1 MNALDY
7 FYSLP
12 YEERSRI
19 RMLAQQALDAY
30 NMDAE
35 DDDPPRNINDYL
47 SDNAG
52 GWLAKYLNENKKGW
66 DAEDSDGDTGPTK
79 IASFGDFVNTGATA
93 GSPGFETWTGVEG
106 SDYEGLSRNF
116 RVGTSETNIE
126 DSFDDWAQSSEG
138 ARQRMLYMREQAPEG
153 AEARDKKIKETTERL
168 RLEAEAK
175 AKAEAEAAAAGDDDD
190 KKPKYDL
197 AYQRAN
203 GVDET
208 GRRLTY
214 AEYFDKFGGDPPPG
228 GWESKYGENGDW
240 LPDKLP
246 EDAAAAAAAA
256 GDDDGDDGP
265 QGTDPDELRES
276 TYNFAEVEAQARSD
290 AIAYMGTTWK
300 KSPSLGRTGDM
311 RFVPANWLELI
322 KLETVD
328 ANIKAFWYST
338 VVQDRSLQIQK
349 EKKARELNLKNVETQ
364 KRNYLAE
371 EWDNQSRQFRDT
383 AANQVVHK
391 AKLKEFDDQILGLNN
406 DVRVYDD
413 LLAGLNKRITKSQT
427 AYENAFLNN
436 TFSLTSDEID
446 LDVNW
451 WSPESVSKY
460 LENDKIFTTPPVG
473 KKGGDFTDPLTDVP
487 TDVTEAQK
495 AEAAA
500 VAEQQ
505 RQPGPASAE
514 GETFEERMARLAGA
528 TTPMGLQQL
537 QSELYGLQSPF
548 QQFTR
553 LGATGEFLTDA
564 AGNPIQTPQLSQFG
578 QQGVQDYFNRF
589 IEPRY
594 ALELAQ
600 ASQQALGGLAPQ
612 FQPGFEEFAR
622 GAPSLGRLSG
632 EQLRAQ
638 QADLLATLQD
648 RTRTTD
654 PYRQELLSYLGDLED
669 PTNKRLIGALAAPT
683 LGQMS
688 PYFRSDAR
696 DRIAQQLT
704 YAMLAQ
710 PERSLLSLFADTP
723 VSQGFQDY
731 LSPAGQKAVS
741 SFTPGGLG
749 G

>member
-1 MNALDY
+1 MNPLDY

-19 RMLAQQALDAY
+19 RRLAQQALDAY
-30 NMDAE
+30 DMDAE

-47 SDNAG
+47 SGTAG

-66 DAEDSDGDTGPTK
+66 DAKDSDGDTGPTK

-126 DSFDDWAQSSEG
+126 DTFDDWAQSSEG
-138 ARQRMLYMREQAPEG
+138 ARQRMLYMREQNPEG
-153 AEARDKKIKETTERL
+153 AQTRDDKIKATTDAL
-168 RLEAEAK
+168 
-175 AKAEAEAAAAGDDDD
+175 
-190 KKPKYDL
+190 
-197 AYQRAN
+197 
-203 GVDET
+203 
-208 GRRLTY
+208 
-214 AEYFDKFGGDPPPG
+214 
-228 GWESKYGENGDW
+228 
-240 LPDKLP
+240 
-246 EDAAAAAAAA
+246 AAAAAAAA
-256 GDDDGDDGP
+256 AKAKAEADAKAAADDDGDDDGDDEGDDDDDGP

-276 TYNFAEVEAQARSD
+276 TYNFAEFEEKARKD
-290 AIAYMGTTWK
+290 ARDFLK
-300 KSPSLGRTGDM
+300 KSPRLGNSGDM

-322 KLETVD
+322 KIETVP
-328 ANIKAFWYST
+328 ANVKAFWYST
-338 VVQDRSLQIQK
+338 VVQNRSSDIQK
-349 EKKARELNLKNVETQ
+349 EKKARELNIRNVEQ
-364 KRNYLAE
+364 LKANYLIGWNNHPGGDAHRNTPE
-371 EWDNQSRQFRDT
+371 FQ
-383 AANQVVHK
+383 AAHK
-391 AKLKEFDDQILGLNN
+391 AELKKFDDQILGLNN

-413 LLAGLNKRITKSQT
+413 LLAGLDKRITKSQT
-427 AYENAFLNN
+427 AYENAFLNKP
-436 TFSLTSDEID
+436 FSLTSDEID

-460 LENDKIFTTPPVG
+460 LENDKIFITPPGETPPGETPPGEKPPGEKPPVTG
-473 KKGGDFTDPLTDVP
+473 SVPMPGPLGSS
-487 TDVTEAQK
+487 
-495 AEAAA
+495 
-500 VAEQQ
+500 AEQQ
-505 RQPGPASAE
+505 RPAGPASAE
-514 GETFEERMARLAGA
+514 GETWEQLRDRLAAA

-553 LGATGEFLTDA
+553 LGATGEFLTDE
-564 AGNPIQTPQLSQFG
+564 AGNKIQTPQLSQFG

-600 ASQQALGGLAPQ
+600 ASQQASGGLAPQ

-710 PERSLLSLFADTP
+710 PERSLLSLFGDTP
-723 VSQGFQDY
+723 VSQGFQNY

>member
-1 MNALDY
+1 M
-7 FYSLP
+7 
-12 YEERSRI
+12 
-19 RMLAQQALDAY
+19 
-30 NMDAE
+30 
-35 DDDPPRNINDYL
+35 
-47 SDNAG
+47 
-52 GWLAKYLNENKKGW
+52 
-66 DAEDSDGDTGPTK
+66 
-79 IASFGDFVNTGATA
+79 ASTFG
-93 GSPGFETWTGVEG
+93 
-106 SDYEGLSRNF
+106 
-116 RVGTSETNIE
+116 
-126 DSFDDWAQSSEG
+126 
-138 ARQRMLYMREQAPEG
+138 
-153 AEARDKKIKETTERL
+153 K
-168 RLEAEAK
+168 
-175 AKAEAEAAAAGDDDD
+175 
-190 KKPKYDL
+190 
-197 AYQRAN
+197 
-203 GVDET
+203 VD
-208 GRRLTY
+208 
-214 AEYFDKFGGDPPPG
+214 
-228 GWESKYGENGDW
+228 
-240 LPDKLP
+240 
-246 EDAAAAAAAA
+246 
-256 GDDDGDDGP
+256 
-265 QGTDPDELRES
+265 
-276 TYNFAEVEAQARSD
+276 
-290 AIAYMGTTWK
+290 
-300 KSPSLGRTGDM
+300 SLGRTGDM

-322 KLETVD
+322 KVETVP
-328 ANIKAFWYST
+328 ANVKAFWYST

-349 EKKARELNLKNVETQ
+349 EKKSREANVKNIEEQ
-364 KRNYLAE
+364 KRNYLAT
-371 EWDNQSRQFRDT
+371 EWDNKAQAYRDT
-383 AANQVVHK
+383 AANQATHK
-391 AKLKEFDDQILGLNN
+391 ARLKEYDDQILGLNN

-413 LLAGLNKRITKSQT
+413 LLAGLNKRITKSRT

-460 LENDKIFTTPPVG
+460 LENDKIFITPPGETPPGETPPGEKPPVTG
-473 KKGGDFTDPLTDVP
+473 SVPMPGPLGSS
-487 TDVTEAQK
+487 
-495 AEAAA
+495 
-500 VAEQQ
+500 AEQQ
-505 RQPGPASAE
+505 RPAGPASAE
-514 GETFEERMARLAGA
+514 GETWEQLRDRLAAA

-600 ASQQALGGLAPQ
+600 ASQQASGGLAPQ

-654 PYRQELLSYLGDLED
+654 PYRQELLSYLGNLED
-669 PTNKRLIGALAAPT
+669 PTNRRLIGALAAPT

-688 PYFRSDAR
+688 PYFRASAR
-696 DRIAQQLT
+696 DRIAQQLQN
-704 YAMLAQ
+704 AMLAQ

>member
-1 MNALDY
+1 MNPLDY

-19 RMLAQQALDAY
+19 RRLAQQALDAY
-30 NMDAE
+30 DMDAE

-66 DAEDSDGDTGPTK
+66 DAEDSDGDTGQTK

-126 DSFDDWAQSSEG
+126 DTFDDWAKSSEG
-138 ARQRMLYMREQAPEG
+138 ARQRMLYMREQDPEG
-153 AEARDKKIKETTERL
+153 AEDRDAAIAATTERL
-168 RLEAEAK
+168 RLEALARAEAEAK
-175 AKAEAEAAAAGDDDD
+175 AKAEAEAAAA
-190 KKPKYDL
+190 
-197 AYQRAN
+197 
-203 GVDET
+203 
-208 GRRLTY
+208 
-214 AEYFDKFGGDPPPG
+214 
-228 GWESKYGENGDW
+228 
-240 LPDKLP
+240 
-246 EDAAAAAAAA
+246 AAAAAA
-256 GDDDGDDGP
+256 GDDNGDDGP

-276 TYNFAEVEAQARSD
+276 TYNFAEVEAQARRD
-290 AIAYMGTTWK
+290 AGAYMTSTFGRVA
-300 KSPSLGRTGDM
+300 SLGENGDM
-311 RFVPANWLELI
+311 RNVPVNWLELI
-322 KLETVD
+322 KLETV
-328 ANIKAFWYST
+328 APNIKAFWYST

-349 EKKARELNLKNVETQ
+349 EKKAREANVKNIEDQ
-364 KRNYLAE
+364 KRNYIAT
-371 EWDNQSRQFRDT
+371 EWDAKQQAFRDT

-391 AKLKEFDDQILGLNN
+391 AKLKEYDDQILGLNN

-413 LLAGLNKRITKSQT
+413 LLAGLDKRITKSQT
-427 AYENAFLNN
+427 AYENAFLNKP
-436 TFSLTSDEID
+436 FSLTSDEID

-460 LENDKIFTTPPVG
+460 LENDKIFTTPSGEKPPVS
-473 KKGGDFTDPLTDVP
+473 KVPIDPGLSGEKPPSGIVP
-487 TDVTEAQK
+487 DPINLDKITARP
-495 AEAAA
+495 A
-500 VAEQQ
+500 
-505 RQPGPASAE
+505 GLASAE
-514 GETFEERMARLAGA
+514 GETFAERMARLSEA

-553 LGATGEFLTDA
+553 LGATGDFLTDA

-578 QQGVQDYFNRF
+578 QQGVQDYFNRV

-600 ASQQALGGLAPQ
+600 ASQQALGGADPR

-622 GAPSLGRLSG
+622 GASGLGRLSG

-638 QADLLATLQD
+638 QADLLSTLQD

-654 PYRQELLSYLGDLED
+654 PYRQELLSYLGNLED
-669 PTNKRLIGALAAPT
+669 PTNRRLIGALAAPT

-688 PYFRSDAR
+688 PYFRASAR
-696 DRIAQQLT
+696 DRIAQQLQN
-704 YAMLAQ
+704 AMLAQ

>member
-1 MNALDY
+1 MNPLDY

-19 RMLAQQALDAY
+19 RRLAQQALDAY
-30 NMDAE
+30 DMDAE

-47 SDNAG
+47 SDNKN

-66 DAEDSDGDTGPTK
+66 DATDSDGDTGQTK

-93 GSPGFETWTGVEG
+93 GSPGFETWTGAEG
-106 SDYEGLSRNF
+106 SDYEGLSRNI
-116 RVGTSETNIE
+116 RVGTSQENIE
-126 DSFDDWAQSSEG
+126 DTFDDWAESAEG
-138 ARQRMLYMREQAPEG
+138 ARQRMLYMREQNPEG
-153 AEARDKKIKETTERL
+153 AQTRDDEIDATTERL

-175 AKAEAEAAAAGDDDD
+175 ANAAAEAAAAAAAAAAGDDDD

-240 LPDKLP
+240 LPGKLP
-246 EDAAAAAAAA
+246 EDDAAAAAAAA
-256 GDDDGDDGP
+256 AATKKAAAFDFGEYESEIREEARKIFASVTGNTGAGLDDIGLVPGFSTHSKYKNLDLNKLM
-265 QGTDPDELRES
+265 QSPD
-276 TYNFAEVEAQARSD
+276 
-290 AIAYMGTTWK
+290 
-300 KSPSLGRTGDM
+300 
-311 RFVPANWLELI
+311 VPGG
-322 KLETVD
+322 V
-328 ANIKAFWYST
+328 KAFWYNT
-338 VVQDRSLQIQK
+338 VLNNNLQK
-349 EKKARELNLKNVETQ
+349 LRDAKKAAQSDLDRLNRKTPNDPV
-364 KRNYLAE
+364 
-371 EWDNQSRQFRDT
+371 SR
-383 AANQVVHK
+383 
-391 AKLKEFDDQILGLNN
+391 
-406 DVRVYDD
+406 
-413 LLAGLNKRITKSQT
+413 S
-427 AYENAFLNN
+427 
-436 TFSLTSDEID
+436 SDE
-446 LDVNW
+446 
-451 WSPESVSKY
+451 Y
-460 LENDKIFTTPPVG
+460 LEDKKAIDMRIDFADRYIKIGEERVQSGVKGIEDAYKTGNFTIPSNIIDQNFKAFNIQTYNDSLRSGSFIEPSPSVG
-473 KKGGDFTDPLTDVP
+473 EKGGDFTDPLTDLP

-495 AEAAA
+495 AAAAA

-505 RQPGPASAE
+505 RPAGPASAE
-514 GETFEERMARLAGA
+514 GETFEERMARLAEA
-528 TTPMGLQQL
+528 TTPMGLEQL
-537 QSELYGLQSPF
+537 RGELYGLQSPF

-710 PERSLLSLFADTP
+710 PERSLLSLFSGKP
-723 VSQGFQDY
+723 IKEGFQDY
-731 LSPAGQKAVS
+731 LSPAAVS

>member
-1 MNALDY
+1 MNPLDY

-35 DDDPPRNINDYL
+35 DDDPPRSINDYL

-52 GWLAKYLNENKKGW
+52 GWLARYLNENKKGW
-66 DAEDSDGDTGPTK
+66 DAEDSEGDTGQTK

-93 GSPGFETWTGVEG
+93 GSPGFETWTGTEG

-138 ARQRMLYMREQAPEG
+138 ARQRMLYMRDKDPEG
-153 AEARDKKIKETTERL
+153 AQTRDDEIKATTDAL
-168 RLEAEAK
+168 
-175 AKAEAEAAAAGDDDD
+175 
-190 KKPKYDL
+190 
-197 AYQRAN
+197 
-203 GVDET
+203 
-208 GRRLTY
+208 
-214 AEYFDKFGGDPPPG
+214 
-228 GWESKYGENGDW
+228 
-240 LPDKLP
+240 
-246 EDAAAAAAAA
+246 AAAAAAAA
-256 GDDDGDDGP
+256 AKAKAEADAKAAADDDGDDDGDDDDDGP
-265 QGTDPDELRES
+265 QGTDPDGLRES
-276 TYNFAEVEAQARSD
+276 TYNFAKVEEEARE
-290 AIAYMGTTWK
+290 AARRYLGR
-300 KSPSLGRTGDM
+300 SPSLGRSGDM
-311 RFVPANWLELI
+311 RLVPANWLELI
-322 KLETVD
+322 KVETVD

-338 VVQDRSLQIQK
+338 VVQNRSSEIQK
-349 EKKARELNLKNVETQ
+349 EKKARELNIRNVEQ
-364 KRNYLAE
+364 LKANYLIQWNNRDE
-371 EWDNQSRQFRDT
+371 SYRDT
-383 AANQVVHK
+383 PEFQAAHK
-391 AKLKEFDDQILGLNN
+391 AELKKFDDQILGLNN

-413 LLAGLNKRITKSQT
+413 LLAGLDKRITKSQT
-427 AYENAFLNN
+427 AYENAFLNKP
-436 TFSLTSDEID
+436 FSLTSDEID

-473 KKGGDFTDPLTDVP
+473 EKGGDVTDPLTDLP

-495 AEAAA
+495 AAAAA

-514 GETFEERMARLAGA
+514 GETFEERMTRLAEA

-600 ASQQALGGLAPQ
+600 ASQQASGGLAPQ

-710 PERSLLSLFADTP
+710 PERSLLSLFSGKP
-723 VSQGFQDY
+723 IKEGFQDY
-731 LSPAGQKAVS
+731 LSPAAVS
-741 SFTPGGLG
+741 SLTPGGLG

>member
-1 MNALDY
+1 MNPLDY

-19 RMLAQQALDAY
+19 RRLAQQALDAY
-30 NMDAE
+30 DMDAE

-52 GWLAKYLNENKKGW
+52 GWLARYLNENKKGW
-66 DAEDSDGDTGPTK
+66 DAEDSDGDTDPTK

-138 ARQRMLYMREQAPEG
+138 ARQRMLYMREQNPEG
-153 AEARDKKIKETTERL
+153 AQTRDDEIKATTDAL
-168 RLEAEAK
+168 
-175 AKAEAEAAAAGDDDD
+175 
-190 KKPKYDL
+190 
-197 AYQRAN
+197 
-203 GVDET
+203 
-208 GRRLTY
+208 
-214 AEYFDKFGGDPPPG
+214 
-228 GWESKYGENGDW
+228 
-240 LPDKLP
+240 
-246 EDAAAAAAAA
+246 AAAAAAAA
-256 GDDDGDDGP
+256 AKAKAEADAKAAADDDGDDDGDDAGDDDDDGP
-265 QGTDPDELRES
+265 QGTDPDGLRES
-276 TYNFAEVEAQARSD
+276 TYNFAKVEEEARE
-290 AIAYMGTTWK
+290 AARRYLGR
-300 KSPSLGRTGDM
+300 SPSLGRSGDM
-311 RFVPANWLELI
+311 RLVPANWLELI
-322 KLETVD
+322 KVETVD

-349 EKKARELNLKNVETQ
+349 EKKAREANVKNIETQ
-364 KRNYLAE
+364 KRNYLAT
-371 EWDNQSRQFRDT
+371 EWDNKAQAYRDT
-383 AANQVVHK
+383 AANQATHK
-391 AKLKEFDDQILGLNN
+391 ARLKEYDDQILGLNN

-413 LLAGLNKRITKSQT
+413 LLAGLDKRITKSQT
-427 AYENAFLNN
+427 AYENAFLNKP
-436 TFSLTSDEID
+436 FSLTSDEID

-514 GETFEERMARLAGA
+514 GETWEQLRDRLAAA
-528 TTPMGLQQL
+528 TTPMGLEQL
-537 QSELYGLQSPF
+537 RGELYGLQSPF
-548 QQFTR
+548 SQFTR
-553 LGATGEFLTDA
+553 LGLTGDFLTDE
-564 AGNPIQTPQLSQFG
+564 AGNKIQTPQLSQFG

-654 PYRQELLSYLGDLED
+654 PYR
-669 PTNKRLIGALAAPT
+669 
-683 LGQMS
+683 
-688 PYFRSDAR
+688 
-696 DRIAQQLT
+696 
-704 YAMLAQ
+704 
-710 PERSLLSLFADTP
+710 
-723 VSQGFQDY
+723 
-731 LSPAGQKAVS
+731 
-741 SFTPGGLG
+741 
-749 G
+749 